1 MKIFLKVLM
10 GVLLAIYPVIIFM
23 ALVVFKLPMKIV
35 SLVIMGFG
43 FASLISVTTARQK
56 KFSFE
61 SLRPFISA
69 LLLLAAGL
77 ACFLT
82 NKDLFIK
89 LYAVVISLSML
100 IFFGSTLII
109 QPNIIFRFATLSDK
123 TIKGS
128 IHQKAIERYCYKVCV
143 VWCIFFILNGSACAF
158 VALYDFGSPELNYK
172 IWSLYT
178 GGISYVLMGLLFA
191 IEYIVRRIVN
201 SKMKKPYSISNFTHD
216 CRTDDTILCYEGKYS
231 DGIYKTWKDFLV
243 DTAKFR
249 AYLNSRPETE
259 YILHCEDY
267 WLFLVTFVSLLQC
280 KKRVHLVQNT
290 ADYFID
296 EIKKEGFV
304 FLSDQKLDSALY
316 IEKILEEQKTPS
328 ESEIRCSPKI
338 VAEETDIRMYTS
350 GSTGKPKAVQQ
361 RLKEFE
367 EDNGFII
374 SKFGYKFEDKYLV
387 TTVSQHH
394 IYGFLFGISLP
405 FTIALP
411 FRRKRIEFPDEFD
424 SLTDGEYVIIATP
437 AFLKR
442 TNESKTKLPL
452 KNCEIFSSGGMLLP
466 EVAKKS
472 NEVFGSWPIEV
483 YGSTETSGIAWR
495 ISRDGLEWTPFE
507 NAKVWKDEEGCLRII
522 SPYIKDPN
530 GFATADMVD
539 MLDDGRFL
547 LKGRKDSIVKIEEKR
562 ISMTEVENRILETGL
577 VHDVKVIAL
586 ENEHRQ
592 YLAAVIE
599 LNGEG
604 KAKFKNE
611 RKLVLNKYFHDF
623 LLNYFENI
631 VIPKKWRFVEK
642 IPADI
647 QGKKRLTEIK
657 ALFTDSKEE

>member
-1 MKIFLKVLM
+1 M

-201 SKMKKPYSISNFTHD
+201 SNMIKPFSISNFTHD
-216 CRTDDTILCYEGKYS
+216 CRKDDTILCFEQKFS
-231 DGIYKTWKDFLV
+231 SKIYKYWKDFLI

-249 AYLNSRPETE
+249 AYFNSRTEQE
-259 YILHCEDY
+259 YILHCEDS
-267 WLFLVTFVSLLQC
+267 WLFLVTFVALLQC

-290 ADYFID
+290 ADNFIND
-296 EIKKEGFV
+296 IKKEGFV
-304 FLSDQKLDSALY
+304 FLSDQKLEAALD
-316 IEKILEEQKTPS
+316 IQEILNTQKEPL
-328 ESEIRCSPKI
+328 ESEFRCSPKI
-338 VAEETDIRMYTS
+338 DAEESSLLLYTS
-350 GSTGKPKAVQQ
+350 GSTGKPKAIIQ
-361 RLKEFE
+361 RLKEIE
-367 EDNGFII
+367 GDNSFII
-374 SKFGYKFEDKYLV
+374 SRFGDRLEGKSLV
-387 TTVSQHH
+387 KTVSQHH
-394 IYGFLFGISLP
+394 IYGFMYSISLP
-405 FTIALP
+405 FTIAIP
-411 FRRKRIEFPDEFD
+411 FCRTRIEFPDEFD
-424 SLTDGEYVIIATP
+424 TLDDSEYVIIATP

-442 TNESKTKLPL
+442 TNESKSKLEL

-472 NEVFGSWPIEV
+472 NEVFGSWPIEI
-483 YGSTETSGIAWR
+483 YGSTETCGIAWR
-495 ISRDGLEWTPFE
+495 ISRDGLEWSPYSHAE
-507 NAKVWKDEEGCLRII
+507 IKKNEEGCLTVV
-522 SPYIKDPN
+522 SPYIKDPQ
-530 GFATADMVD
+530 GFSTADMID
-539 MLDDGRFL
+539 ILDDGRFL

-577 VHDVKVIAL
+577 VLDVKVIAL
-586 ENEHRQ
+586 EDEHRQ

-599 LNGEG
+599 LNDNG
-604 KAKFKNE
+604 KEKFKNE